1 MGCVFRRDLIC
12 GSSPSG
18 ASMIEAS
25 ACAKFILFGEH
36 AAVYGYPVIA
46 LPLSTMRARAELVP
60 AQVGSGLKI
69 TSENLDQSWVLTNL
83 DSPPSSPL
91 LHLAYRL
98 IQQAGLQHVPD
109 VHVKITSDI
118 PVASGLG
125 SGASVSVAVARV
137 LLKHLNLQFS
147 LSQLNDFI
155 YEIERFYHGNP
166 SGVDNTVIV
175 YEQPVCFVRGRGIR
189 LVDLPSLQFVVIDS
203 GISASTMTA
212 VGHVRMGYLCLDLG
226 SFVSDVGLLLSS
238 SVVSLNSL
246 DVVQVGRLMLQNH
259 VLLQSLGV
267 SHEVLDR
274 IVFLL
279 LESGVPG
286 VKLSGGGQGGNL
298 VASCFIGAESHL
310 ESVALFAGAISAEP
324 VISSIDYKKI

>member
-1 MGCVFRRDLIC
+1 
-12 GSSPSG
+12 
-18 ASMIEAS
+18 MIEAS

-46 LPLSTMRARAELVP
+46 LPLSTMRARAELSP
-60 AQVGSGLKI
+60 AELGSGLRI
-69 TSENLDQSWVLTNL
+69 TSEDLGQSWILTDL
-83 DSPPSSPL
+83 ESVPSSPL
-91 LHLAYRL
+91 LCLAYRL

-109 VHVKITSDI
+109 VHVRITSDI

-137 LLKHLNLQFS
+137 LLKYLNLQFS
-147 LSQLNDFI
+147 LSQLNAFI

-175 YEQPVCFVRGRGIR
+175 YEQPVCFVRGLGIR
-189 LVDLPSLQFVVIDS
+189 LVDFPLSQFVVINS
-203 GISASTMTA
+203 GISASTMAA
-212 VGHVRMGYLCLDLG
+212 VSHVRTGYLQFGLG
-226 SFVSDVGLLLSS
+226 SVVSHIGLLLSS
-238 SVVSLNSL
+238 FLSAFASL
-246 DVVQVGRLMLQNH
+246 DVAQLGRLMLEHH
-259 VLLQSLGV
+259 VLLQSVGV

-279 LESGVPG
+279 LESGVSG

-298 VASCFIGAESHL
+298 VASCSLSVKAQL
-310 ESVALFAGAISAEP
+310 ESVASFAGSTSVASLVVP
-324 VISSIDYKKI
+324 NDYKK